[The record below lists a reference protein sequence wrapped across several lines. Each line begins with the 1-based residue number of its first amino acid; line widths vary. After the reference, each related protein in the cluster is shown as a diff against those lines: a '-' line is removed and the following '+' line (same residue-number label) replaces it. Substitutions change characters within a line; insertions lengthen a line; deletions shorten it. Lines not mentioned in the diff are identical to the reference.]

1 MEVNSQYRDGLWI
14 QIREAC
20 GKVMY
25 TYTTH
30 LKMASR
36 LIQTRGRI
44 KICQIILSALS
55 TSGFAGAIIC
65 DQMIATYIGA
75 TFSVVLLIL
84 NLYTK
89 NSNLTDAILAHR
101 RTADMLWLIREEYIS
116 LLTDFC
122 ILSDDEI
129 RNKRDKLIAET
140 GRIYK
145 TAPTTDKKSYKEA
158 QSALKNEEEQ
168 YFSQN
173 EIDIMLPEHLRIT
186 VSSGTVSPPE

>member
-1 MEVNSQYRDGLWI
+1 MEENSHYREGLKTE
-14 QIREAC
+14 IREAC
-20 GKVMY
+20 GKVIY

-36 LIQTRGRI
+36 LILTRGRI
-44 KICQIILSALS
+44 KFWQIILSALS
-55 TSGFAGAIIC
+55 TSGFVGAIIC

-75 TFSVVLLIL
+75 TFSVILLIL

-89 NSNLTDAILAHR
+89 NSNLTDEILAHR

-129 RNKRDKLIAET
+129 RNKRDRLIT
-140 GRIYK
+140 DMSKIYK

-158 QSALKNEEEQ
+158 QKALKKEEEQ

-186 VSSGTVSPPE
+186 VTTGTQSTPK